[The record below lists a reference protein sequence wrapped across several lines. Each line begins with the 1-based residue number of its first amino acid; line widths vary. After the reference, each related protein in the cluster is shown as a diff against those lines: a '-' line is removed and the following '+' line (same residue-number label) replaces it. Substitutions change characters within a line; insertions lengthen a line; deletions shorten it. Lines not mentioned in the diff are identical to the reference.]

1 MNSSICIVLMVVF
14 LLCLALLLA
23 WLAAREEQAG
33 CIRLTLRPP
42 EMAGKQTEVTL
53 ESKNGA
59 IVLTMRPQPEEDVP
73 CGEAVSRPAPAD
85 GEDLV

>member
-1 MNSSICIVLMVVF
+1 MNTNLCIVLMVIF
-14 LLCLALLLA
+14 LLGIALLLA

-42 EMAGKQTEVTL
+42 EMPENRTEVTL

-59 IVLTMRPQPEEDVP
+59 IVLTMRPLPKGDAP
-73 CGEAVSRPAPAD
+73 CGEDVSRPAPAD
-85 GEDLV
+85 GEDRG